1 MSRIRIIKSVLDF
14 NEEEAILYRYFTSI
28 FIFGRG
34 VGDVFFNLEY
44 VTSELPH
51 CTDYHHYL
59 IQFVTYSEYSIQ

>member
-1 MSRIRIIKSVLDF
+1 MSLIRIKKSVLDF

-51 CTDYHHYL
+51 CTD
-59 IQFVTYSEYSIQ
+59 

>member
-1 MSRIRIIKSVLDF
+1 MSLIRIIKSVLDF

-51 CTDYHHYL
+51 CRLPPLLDTDCNM
-59 IQFVTYSEYSIQ
+59 Q